1 MKSLRKKYLKFIL
14 VVVGLASPILIF
26 LYETKKLAGIKD
38 LFDVE
43 DDYEL

>member
-1 MKSLRKKYLKFIL
+1 MKSLRKKYLSFIL
-14 VVVGLASPILIF
+14 VVIGLMSPIIIF

-43 DDYEL
+43 DEYDL